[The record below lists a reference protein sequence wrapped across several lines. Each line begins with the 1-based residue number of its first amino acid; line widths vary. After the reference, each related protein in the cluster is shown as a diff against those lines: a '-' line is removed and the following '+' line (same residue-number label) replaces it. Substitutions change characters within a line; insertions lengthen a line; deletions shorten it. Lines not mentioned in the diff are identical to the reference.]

1 MARGSSGRLVV
12 DLDPGLKRE
21 FHAALA
27 ADGTTFKEWVLTR
40 VSAYF
45 EDRQQPRLPGI
56 SYSALEPEEAA
67 RAAEETATYKIQKPK
82 P

>member
-1 MARGSSGRLVV
+1 MARGPSGRIVV

-27 ADGTTFKEWVLTR
+27 ADGITFKEWLLTR

-56 SYSALEPEEAA
+56 SYSAVKP
-67 RAAEETATYKIQKPK
+67 EETALAAGQPTIYKIQKPNL
-82 P
+82 

>member
-1 MARGSSGRLVV
+1 MARGPSGRIVV

-27 ADGTTFKEWVLTR
+27 ADGTTFKEWLIAR
-40 VSAYF
+40 VFAYF

-56 SYSALEPEEAA
+56 SYSTVEPEETAL
-67 RAAEETATYKIQKPK
+67 AAEQPTTYKIQKQK
-82 P
+82 L

>member
-1 MARGSSGRLVV
+1 MARGPSGRIVV
-12 DLDPGLKRE
+12 DLDPALKRE

-27 ADGTTFKEWVLTR
+27 ADGTTFKEWLLVR

-56 SYSALEPEEAA
+56 SSSALELEETAL
-67 RAAEETATYKIQKPK
+67 AAEHPATYKIQKPK

>member
-1 MARGSSGRLVV
+1 MARGPSGRIVV

-27 ADGTTFKEWVLTR
+27 ADGTTFKEWLLTR

-56 SYSALEPEEAA
+56 SYSAVEPEETAL
-67 RAAEETATYKIQKPK
+67 AAEQPAIYKIQKSK
-82 P
+82 L